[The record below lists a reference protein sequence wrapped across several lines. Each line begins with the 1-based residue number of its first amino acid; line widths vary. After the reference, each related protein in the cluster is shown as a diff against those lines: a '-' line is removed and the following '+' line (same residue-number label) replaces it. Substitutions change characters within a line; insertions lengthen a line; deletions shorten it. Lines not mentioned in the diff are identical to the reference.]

1 MLVPRERRGSPRVQ
15 RRLVGPSAGPPA
27 PAAASP
33 VALRVPCPLLEAAR
47 AMHGHPG
54 GIARVSGCRR
64 CHAHPRVPALLLAG
78 GVAGAEVSSPARAA
92 LVPTLRHLSS
102 CAQVWDWS
110 GALNRT
116 GPVVLRGT
124 PNLCLEPVPQPLVS
138 PPQCSAAV
146 PDVCWDSPALNFT
159 FWTQSPAA
167 CCYAC
172 QLGRLSNDVD
182 GLPLCSRWTLV
193 NSTCTLYGTGASNAT
208 RPCPGAVAGLRAPRS
223 GGAALPAPHQFAGG
237 ALHAAPCDG
246 SPAQDWVYTGVPTT
260 NATGPAGL
268 LYGLVQYAGSSD
280 GLCFSLSPDEG
291 FRVGL
296 DKCEPPQRGRQT
308 PQSILYNAT
317 SGAAMSRAASAT
329 LHTPPWCLAVCS
341 EA

>member
-1 MLVPRERRGSPRVQ
+1 M
-15 RRLVGPSAGPPA
+15 
-27 PAAASP
+27 
-33 VALRVPCPLLEAAR
+33 
-47 AMHGHPG
+47 
-54 GIARVSGCRR
+54 
-64 CHAHPRVPALLLAG
+64 
-78 GVAGAEVSSPARAA
+78 
-92 LVPTLRHLSS
+92 
-102 CAQVWDWS
+102 QVWNWT

-124 PNLCLEPVPQPLVS
+124 PDLCMEPVPQPLV
-138 PPQCSAAV
+138 PPQQCSTV
-146 PDVCWDSPALNFT
+146 GPDVCWDAPALNAS

-172 QLGRLSNDVD
+172 QLGRLSNDAD
-182 GLPLCSRWTLV
+182 GLPLCDRWALV
-193 NSTCTLYGTGASNAT
+193 NSTCTLYGASPGNST
-208 RPCPGAVAGLRAPRS
+208 RPCPGAVAGLRAPAS
-223 GGAALPAPHQFAGG
+223 GGTALPAPHQFAGG
-237 ALHAAPCDG
+237 ALRAAPCDG

-260 NATGPAGL
+260 GAAGGPL
-268 LYGLVQYAGSSD
+268 LYGLVQHAGSD

-329 LHTPPWCLAVCS
+329 LHTPPWCLAVCAA
-341 EA
+341 E